1 MGKLKRNYIF
11 AVREKNMRSWF
22 DEFDDSETDKM
33 GDSDLND
40 SSKKRRGNL
49 PKESVRILRQWLYDH
64 RYNAYP
70 TDQEKLELSQ
80 AASLTVLQ
88 VCNWFINAR
97 RRILPEIIKKE
108 GDDPMQY
115 TLTRKHRQ
123 IPDAGVKSEQLTAGF
138 LKAYIPGIP
147 ADLSAQTG
155 PASRGVVDAGSSGAS
170 DMDEDYKDGY
180 DSECS
185 SDKSSRSYVSSMS
198 PKCDRYEDSVK
209 ALHHTD
215 ALCQPTLPPAELGP
229 AESSKDDIS
238 CFQMLVDVAIAQLHE
253 MERQKRREIT
263 PAPHLGR
270 NPVPTPAGFP
280 F

>member
-1 MGKLKRNYIF
+1 
-11 AVREKNMRSWF
+11 MRSWF

-33 GDSDLND
+33 GDNDLTD

-80 AASLTVLQ
+80 AANLTVLQ

-123 IPDAGVKSEQLTAGF
+123 SLPDSGVKTEPLTSGF
-138 LKAYIPGIP
+138 LKAYIPGMP
-147 ADLSAQTG
+147 SDLSTPTG
-155 PASRGVVDAGSSGAS
+155 PASRGVLDAGSSGTD

-209 ALHHTD
+209 TLHHTD
-215 ALCQPTLPPAELGP
+215 ALCQPPLPPANLGP
-229 AESSKDDIS
+229 TAGSKDDIS

-253 MERQKRREIT
+253 MERQKRRDSHMT
-263 PAPHLGR
+263 SAATHLGR